1 MTLSPENIL
10 LIGSILLFI
19 SIFASKS
26 SGKFGIPSL
35 LIFLIVGMLAGS
47 EGIGNIHFDDP
58 GLTQFPNLMLALG
71 IDCIEIIF
79 KYFEAVVENLLQF
92 LTDKD

>member
-10 LIGSILLFI
+10 LIGSILLFTQ
-19 SIFASKS
+19 
-26 SGKFGIPSL
+26 
-35 LIFLIVGMLAGS
+35 LIYYL
-47 EGIGNIHFDDP
+47 
-58 GLTQFPNLMLALG
+58 QFPNLMHDLR

-92 LTDKD
+92 LTYED